1 METVDLN
8 IDNYDYEDILNLFGL
23 NHDFGENGLKNA
35 KKIVLATHP
44 DKSDLNKEYFL
55 FFSKAFK
62 ILNFVYTFREKT
74 NNSEKKNINYENTE
88 YLLNNDENNK
98 EIINQLK
105 EKKILNPQNFNKW
118 FNELFE
124 KVKINNEYESNGYG
138 EWLQNYEEHINTS
151 EKNLSKMHEE
161 INNKKEELRSKQLSK
176 YNKINEFNNNEFC
189 DLTNSN
195 VDSYSSGMFSK
206 LQFEDLKKAHTETVV
221 PVSEKD
227 YKDKYNNN
235 INNIK
240 FQRNQQNIVP
250 LSVKDSNDYL
260 NSEHFNNNYISSQRA
275 FKLAKQE
282 EEIEKKNNIWWSN
295 LKTLK

>member
-1 METVDLN
+1 MENVDLN
-8 IDNYDYEDILNLFGL
+8 IDNYDYEDILNLFSL
-23 NHDFGENGLKNA
+23 DQDFGENGLKNA

-44 DKSDLNKEYFL
+44 DKSGLNKEYFL
-55 FFSKAFK
+55 FFSKAYK
-62 ILNFVYTFREKT
+62 ILNFVYTFREKG
-74 NNSEKKNINYENTE
+74 NNCERKNINYENTD
-88 YLLNNDENNK
+88 YILNNDENNK
-98 EIINQLK
+98 ELINQLR

-138 EWLQNYEEHINTS
+138 EWLQDHKEYTNNT
-151 EKNLSKMHEE
+151 EKSLSKMHEE
-161 INNKKEELRSKQLSK
+161 INIKKEELRSKQLSK
-176 YNKINEFNNNEFC
+176 YNKINEFNNNEYC

-206 LQFEDLKKAHTETVV
+206 LQFEDLKKAHTESVV
-221 PVSEKD
+221 PVSHKD
-227 YKDKYNNN
+227 YNNKYSN
-235 INNIK
+235 IDNIRNE
-240 FQRNQQNIVP
+240 RNQQNITP
-250 LSVKDSNDYL
+250 LSIKESNDYL
-260 NSEHFNNNYISSQRA
+260 NSEYNNNNYISSQRA

>member
-1 METVDLN
+1 MENVDLN
-8 IDNYDYEDILNLFGL
+8 IDNYDYEDILNLFSL
-23 NHDFGENGLKNA
+23 DQDFGENGLKNA

-44 DKSDLNKEYFL
+44 DKSGLNKEYFL
-55 FFSKAFK
+55 FFSKAYK
-62 ILNFVYTFREKT
+62 ILNFVYTFREKG
-74 NNSEKKNINYENTE
+74 NNCERKNINYENTD
-88 YLLNNDENNK
+88 YILNNDENNK
-98 EIINQLK
+98 ELINQLR

-138 EWLQNYEEHINTS
+138 EWLQDHQEYTNNT
-151 EKNLSKMHEE
+151 EKSLSKMHEE
-161 INNKKEELRSKQLSK
+161 INIKKEELRSKQLSK
-176 YNKINEFNNNEFC
+176 YNKINEFNNNEYC

-206 LQFEDLKKAHTETVV
+206 LQFEDLKKAHTESVV
-221 PVSEKD
+221 PVSHKD
-227 YKDKYNNN
+227 YNNKYSN
-235 INNIK
+235 IDNIRNE
-240 FQRNQQNIVP
+240 RNQQNITP
-250 LSVKDSNDYL
+250 LSIKESNDYL
-260 NSEHFNNNYISSQRA
+260 NSEYNNNNYISSQRA

>member
-1 METVDLN
+1 MEAVDLN
-8 IDNYDYEDILNLFGL
+8 IDNYDYEDILNLFCL

-44 DKSDLNKEYFL
+44 DKSGLNKEYFL

-62 ILNFVYTFREKT
+62 ILNFVYTFREKG
-74 NNSEKKNINYENTE
+74 NNSEKKNIEYENTD
-88 YLLNNDENNK
+88 YILNNDENNK

-138 EWLQNYEEHINTS
+138 EWLQDYEENTNS
-151 EKNLSKMHEE
+151 TKKSVSQMHEE
-161 INNKKEELRSKQLSK
+161 INIKKEELRSKQLSK
-176 YNKINEFNNNEFC
+176 YNKINEFNNNEYC
-189 DLTNSN
+189 DLTNST
-195 VDSYSSGMFSK
+195 VDNYSSGMFSK
-206 LQFEDLKKAHTETVV
+206 LQFEDLKKAHTESVV
-221 PVSEKD
+221 PICEKD

-240 FQRNQQNIVP
+240 FQRNQQNITP
-250 LSVKDSNDYL
+250 LTIKDSNDYL
-260 NSEHFNNNYISSQRA
+260 NSEDFNNNYISSQRA

>member
-1 METVDLN
+1 M
-8 IDNYDYEDILNLFGL
+8 FCL

-62 ILNFVYTFREKT
+62 ILNFVYTFREKG
-74 NNSEKKNINYENTE
+74 NNSEKKNINYENTD
-88 YLLNNDENNK
+88 YILNNDENNK

-138 EWLQNYEEHINTS
+138 QWLQDYEENTNITKKS
-151 EKNLSKMHEE
+151 VSQMHEE
-161 INNKKEELRSKQLSK
+161 INIKKEELRSKQLSK
-176 YNKINEFNNNEFC
+176 YNKINEFNNNEYC
-189 DLTNSN
+189 DLTNST
-195 VDSYSSGMFSK
+195 VDNYSSGMFSK
-206 LQFEDLKKAHTETVV
+206 LQFEDLKKAHTESVV
-221 PVSEKD
+221 PIGEKD

-240 FQRNQQNIVP
+240 FQRNQQNITP
-250 LSVKDSNDYL
+250 LTIKDSNDYL
-260 NSEHFNNNYISSQRA
+260 NSEDFNNNYISSQRA

>member
-1 METVDLN
+1 M
-8 IDNYDYEDILNLFGL
+8 YILL
-23 NHDFGENGLKNA
+23 ERKVIILK
-35 KKIVLATHP
+35 
-44 DKSDLNKEYFL
+44 
-55 FFSKAFK
+55 
-62 ILNFVYTFREKT
+62 
-74 NNSEKKNINYENTE
+74 KKNIEYENTD
-88 YLLNNDENNK
+88 YILNNDENNK

-138 EWLQNYEEHINTS
+138 EWLQDYEENTNS
-151 EKNLSKMHEE
+151 TKKSVSQMHEE
-161 INNKKEELRSKQLSK
+161 INIKKEELRSKQLSK
-176 YNKINEFNNNEFC
+176 YNKINEFNNNEYC
-189 DLTNSN
+189 DLTNST
-195 VDSYSSGMFSK
+195 VDNYSSGMFSK
-206 LQFEDLKKAHTETVV
+206 LQFEDLKKAHTESVV
-221 PVSEKD
+221 PICEKD

-240 FQRNQQNIVP
+240 FQRNQQNITP
-250 LSVKDSNDYL
+250 LTIKDSNDYL
-260 NSEHFNNNYISSQRA
+260 NSEDFNNNYISSQRA